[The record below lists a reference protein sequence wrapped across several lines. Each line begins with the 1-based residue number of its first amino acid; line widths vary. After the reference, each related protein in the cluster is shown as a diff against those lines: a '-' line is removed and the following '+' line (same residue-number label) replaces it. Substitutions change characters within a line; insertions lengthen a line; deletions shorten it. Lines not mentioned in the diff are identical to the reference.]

1 MGGAKLP
8 TMELLY
14 QLSYNGVLYTM
25 TLMTPATCFGIEMVH
40 LKAFRGDSSLRLAD
54 FVSFAEDLFITI
66 NGPMTE
72 KEKFG

>member
-1 MGGAKLP
+1 MRP

-25 TLMTPATCFGIEMVH
+25 ILMKPATCFGIEMVPI
-40 LKAFRGDSSLRLAD
+40 KVFRVVSWLRLAD
-54 FVSFAEDLFITI
+54 LISFAEDLFITI